1 MQATLEIALE
11 HAARHGAGRILRLVL
26 RVGDL
31 SGVVPEAL
39 EFAFDVVTTGTMAEG
54 ARLEIMRVPLICA
67 CTACGSQFQPPDVFF
82 DFDCPQCH
90 GMSARVCQG
99 RELELDYLEVS

>member
-11 HAARHGAGRILRLVL
+11 HAARHGAGRIHRIAL
-26 RVGDL
+26 RVGDF

-39 EFAFDVVTTGTMAEG
+39 EFALDVVSDGTIAEG
-54 ARLEIMRVPLICA
+54 AQLEIVRVPLICV
-67 CTACGSQFQPPDVFF
+67 CTSCGSEFQPLDGFF

-90 GMSARVCQG
+90 SMSARVRQG
-99 RELELDYLEVS
+99 RELELDHLEVS

>member
-11 HAARHGAGRILRLVL
+11 HAARHGAGRIHRIAL

-31 SGVVPEAL
+31 AGVVPEAL
-39 EFAFDVVTTGTMAEG
+39 EFAFDVVTEGTIAEG
-54 ARLEIMRVPLICA
+54 ARLEIVRVPLICA
-67 CTACGSQFQPPDVFF
+67 CTVCGSEFQPPDVFF

-90 GMSARVCQG
+90 SMSARVRQG
-99 RELELDYLEVS
+99 RELELGHLEVS